1 MPLLFLA
8 FMAILTTILLAFLR
22 SNQSWEV
29 DDARGAGRLAAG
41 VVVGITAVI
50 QVDAIVVAFWYLLAG
65 VVAVFLTGFM
75 AGQIA
80 RIFLKFR

>member
-1 MPLLFLA
+1 
-8 FMAILTTILLAFLR
+8 
-22 SNQSWEV
+22 
-29 DDARGAGRLAAG
+29 
-41 VVVGITAVI
+41 
-50 QVDAIVVAFWYLLAG
+50 VDAIVVAFWYLLAG